1 MALPRP
7 TTADPSD
14 ADLLRST
21 ASLMDAM
28 DVLRPPLSRLVRLV
42 CSVYCAGADAGTVRG
57 DRLIEVLADY
67 LHDRHVLPNRSANR
81 CGLDAWAYRAPLVVV
96 RAAVAAC
103 ARHLAAAG

>member
-7 TTADPSD
+7 TSADPSD
-14 ADLLRST
+14 SDLLSTT

-42 CSVYCAGADAGTVRG
+42 CSVYCADAGTVRE

-81 CGLDAWAYRAPLVVV
+81 DGLDAWAYHAPLIVV
-96 RAAVAAC
+96 RVAVAAC
-103 ARHLAAAG
+103 ARHL